1 MRGLAATLLLVA
13 VGVCGCGIS
22 AQQRQQL
29 FLERAQ
35 IKERE
40 KLASTPGMFAGNGCY
55 IPWRTPNP
63 RNPNGKPLTVLEARA
78 AVGIVQV
85 SGNASVVNL
94 KTVTALIYK
103 NNAPEFRLRADTVTG
118 DEGAMT
124 VSARGAVVFESTKV
138 PPDLQVTADRAT
150 WSRATHLL
158 TADGNVKAIKRQP
171 HGPEIVR
178 TGSHMVYNTKN
189 GELSY

>member
-1 MRGLAATLLLVA
+1 MRTASVLVLVLMVGL
-13 VGVCGCGIS
+13 CGCGVS

-29 FLERAQ
+29 LLERAQ

-55 IPWRTPNP
+55 IPWRIPNP
-63 RNPNGKPLTVLEARA
+63 RHPNSKPLTVLEAHA

-85 SGNASVVNL
+85 SGNAAVVKL
-94 KTVTALIYK
+94 QHVTALIYK
-103 NNAPEFRLRADTVTG
+103 NNVPVFRLKADGVTG

-124 VSARGAVVFESTKV
+124 VAAQGSVLFVSTNT

-150 WSRATHLL
+150 WSRSTHLL
-158 TADGNVKAIKRQP
+158 IADGNVRAVKRQ
-171 HGPEIVR
+171 HNGPEIVR
-178 TGSHMVYNTKN
+178 MGSHMVYNTEN